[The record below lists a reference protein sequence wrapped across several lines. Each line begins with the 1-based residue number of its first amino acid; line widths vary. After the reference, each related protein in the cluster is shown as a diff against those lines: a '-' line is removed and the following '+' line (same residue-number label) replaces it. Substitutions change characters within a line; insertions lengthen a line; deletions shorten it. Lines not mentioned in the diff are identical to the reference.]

1 MRVEDSACPKDSGDL
16 GRNARPAAQKTQEGY
31 ENPQKA
37 KGAFRGQP
45 VEAGVQPPPQR
56 VEKVAKGH
64 FFEFFQRFFL
74 TIAPG
79 RQTLQR
85 AKP

>member
-1 MRVEDSACPKDSGDL
+1 MRVEDSACPKDSGNS
-16 GRNARPAAQKTQEGY
+16 GRNARPAAQKPQEGY

-45 VEAGVQPPPQR
+45 VEAGVVPPPQR
-56 VEKVAKGH
+56 VEKVAQGL
-64 FFEFFQRFFL
+64 FFEVFQRFSL

>member
-1 MRVEDSACPKDSGDL
+1 MKILKKR
-16 GRNARPAAQKTQEGY
+16 R
-31 ENPQKA
+31 
-37 KGAFRGQP
+37 GAFRGQP

-64 FFEFFQRFFL
+64 FFEFSQRL
-74 TIAPG
+74 PLATAPG

-85 AKP
+85 AKPSGVSSVPACGR

>member
-1 MRVEDSACPKDSGDL
+1 MRVEDSACPKDSGNS
-16 GRNARPAAQKTQEGY
+16 GRNARPAAQKPQEGY

-64 FFEFFQRFFL
+64 FFKFFQRFSL

>member
-1 MRVEDSACPKDSGDL
+1 MR
-16 GRNARPAAQKTQEGY
+16 GRPRKKRKRDMKILKKRRGLFEGSLW
-31 ENPQKA
+31 
-37 KGAFRGQP
+37 RR
-45 VEAGVQPPPQR
+45 GVQPPPQR

-64 FFEFFQRFFL
+64 FFEFFQRFSL